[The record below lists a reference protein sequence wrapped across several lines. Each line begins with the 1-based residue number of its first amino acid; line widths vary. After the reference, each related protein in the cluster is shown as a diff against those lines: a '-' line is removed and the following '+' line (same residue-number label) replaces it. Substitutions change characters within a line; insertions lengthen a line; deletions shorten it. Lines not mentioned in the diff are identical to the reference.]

1 MRVDWKKAALIT
13 ADLILAGYL
22 AVALTVF
29 NKPDESKT
37 LCTKV
42 TIDVADSSTSGF
54 IDAREVKRRIA
65 AHHLNPMGQPLTK
78 VSARDIEDMLR
89 RSPFINTAECY
100 KTIGG
105 EVHITVTQRM
115 PVIRIKADD
124 GSDYYVDNQDSI
136 MPNSSFTS
144 DLIIATGRFG
154 KRFATEY
161 IAPLGRTLMANA
173 LWRNLI
179 EQIHVTEAYGIEI
192 VPRVGDHIVYLG
204 TLPEYKDDDTRNKAI
219 EAFVKRKMT
228 RLVKFYRYGLS
239 HAGWNRYDYIDL
251 EFDNQIICRRDK
263 EGRAEAPEPQPTE
276 TDEVAPPPTPA
287 EKPSETPKAEDK
299 APKPKAEDKAP
310 KPKAE
315 TPKPKDKT
323 TKPKTE
329 APKSKADKPKETKK
343 EKKETD
349 TKKKKETSPKEKTTD
364 SKKKTTDSKKKNADK
379 TKDKTKNKTKS

>member
-13 ADLILAGYL
+13 ADVILAGYL

-37 LCTKV
+37 LCTKL

-54 IDAREVKRRIA
+54 IDAREVKRRLT
-65 AHHLNPMGQPLTK
+65 AHHLNPMGKP
-78 VSARDIEDMLR
+78 VASVAARDIEDMLR
-89 RSPFINTAECY
+89 RSPFINTAECH

-105 EVHITVTQRM
+105 EVCITVTQRM
-115 PVIRIKADD
+115 PVIRIKADN
-124 GSDYYVDNQDSI
+124 GSDYYIDDKNCI
-136 MPNSSFTS
+136 MPNSSYTS

-154 KRFATEY
+154 QTYATQY
-161 IAPLGRTLMANA
+161 IAPMARTLMADD
-173 LWRNLI
+173 LWRNLV
-179 EQIHVTEAYGIEI
+179 EQIHVTDGYGIEI

-204 TLPEYKDDDTRNKAI
+204 NIPECKNSKLRDQAV

-263 EGRAEAPEPQPTE
+263 ENEPDAPAPQPAE

-287 EKPSETPKAEDK
+287 ET
-299 APKPKAEDKAP
+299 PKPKE
-310 KPKAE
+310 E
-315 TPKPKDKT
+315 TPKP
-323 TKPKTE
+323 
-329 APKSKADKPKETKK
+329 KADKPKEKADKPK
-343 EKKETD
+343 ENKKKETD
-349 TKKKKETSPKEKTTD
+349 TKKKETHPKKETNPKKKETT
-364 SKKKTTDSKKKNADK
+364 SKKKTTTDSNRKTADTSKAAKTKKNG
-379 TKDKTKNKTKS
+379 KS

>member
-13 ADLILAGYL
+13 ADVILAGYL

-37 LCTKV
+37 LCTKL

-54 IDAREVKRRIA
+54 IDAREVKRRLT
-65 AHHLNPMGQPLTK
+65 AHSLNPMGKPIAA

-89 RSPFINTAECY
+89 RSPFINTAECH

-105 EVHITVTQRM
+105 EVCITVTQRM

-124 GSDYYVDNQDSI
+124 GSDYYIDDKNCI

-144 DLIIATGRFG
+144 DLIIASGRFG
-154 KRFATEY
+154 QKFATQY
-161 IAPLGRTLMANA
+161 IAPMARTLMADD
-173 LWRNLI
+173 LWRNLV
-179 EQIHVTEAYGIEI
+179 EQIHVTDTYGIEI

-204 TLPEYKDDDTRNKAI
+204 NIPECKDSKVRDEAV
-219 EAFVKRKMT
+219 EAFVRRKMT

-263 EGRAEAPEPQPTE
+263 DNEPAAPETPPAE
-276 TDEVAPPPTPA
+276 TDEVAPPPAPAETPA
-287 EKPSETPKAEDK
+287 PKTETPKETKTD
-299 APKPKAEDKAP
+299 KPK
-310 KPKAE
+310 E
-315 TPKPKDKT
+315 TKT
-323 TKPKTE
+323 
-329 APKSKADKPKETKK
+329 ADKPKETKK
-343 EKKETD
+343 KETD
-349 TKKKKETSPKEKTTD
+349 KKKKETETKKKETETKKKKDNGPTNAE
-364 SKKKTTDSKKKNADK
+364 KKKTDGKP
-379 TKDKTKNKTKS
+379 KDKARKNGRA